1 MNVKEALNFR
11 HACKIFDENRKID
24 SADFD
29 DILEAGRLSPSSM
42 GMQPWEFEVI
52 EDKKLLEEMR
62 KACWGQVQITTAS
75 KVVVI
80 YAKIDDLRA
89 SSNYAKS
96 IICGRKD
103 KSEEEQKAYL
113 QRYANMLKDNEGTS
127 DKDIFSWARA
137 QCYLAAQN
145 MMMQAAF
152 LGIDS
157 CPMEGFVRDELESV
171 LSIDTKQ
178 KRVALVLTFGYR
190 KNPASKKQR
199 RDIKDI
205 VKYR

>member
-1 MNVKEALNFR
+1 MNFKEALNFR
-11 HACKIFDENRKID
+11 HACKVFDENKKIN

-29 DILEAGRLSPSSM
+29 DILEAGRLAPSSM
-42 GMQPWEFEVI
+42 GMQPWEFEVV
-52 EDKKLLEEMR
+52 EDKELLQDLK
-62 KACWGQVQITTAS
+62 KACWNQAQITTAS

-89 SSNYAKS
+89 SSDYAKS
-96 IICGRKD
+96 IIYSRKD
-103 KSEEEQKAYL
+103 KSEDEQKAYL
-113 QRYANMLKDNEGTS
+113 QKYANMLKDNEGTS
-127 DKDIFSWARA
+127 DKELFGWARA

-157 CPMEGFVRDELESV
+157 CPIEGFVRDQLEGV
-171 LSIDTKQ
+171 LGIDTKQ

-190 KNPASKKQR
+190 KNAISQKYR

-205 VKYR
+205 VSYR

>member
-1 MNVKEALNFR
+1 MNFKEALNFR

-89 SSNYAKS
+89 SSDYAKS
-96 IICGRKD
+96 IICSRKD
-103 KSEEEQKAYL
+103 KSEDEQKAYL
-113 QRYANMLKDNEGTS
+113 QKYANMLKDNEGTS
-127 DKDIFSWARA
+127 DKELFGWARA

>member
-1 MNVKEALNFR
+1 MNFKEALNFR
-11 HACKIFDENRKID
+11 HACKVFDENRKID
-24 SADFD
+24 SADFN

-52 EDKKLLEEMR
+52 EDKELLKKMR
-62 KACWGQVQITTAS
+62 EACWNQAQITTAS
-75 KVVVI
+75 KVIVI

-89 SSNYAKS
+89 SSNYVKS
-96 IICGRKD
+96 IICSRKD
-103 KSEEEQKAYL
+103 KSEDEQKAYL
-113 QRYANMLKDNEGTS
+113 QRYANMIEYNEGTS
-127 DKDIFSWARA
+127 DKELFSWARA

-157 CPMEGFVRDELESV
+157 CPMEGFERDKLESV
-171 LSIDTKQ
+171 LSINIKQ
-178 KRVALVLTFGYR
+178 KRVALVLPFDYR

-205 VKYR
+205 VKYG